1 MGISGIVLCRLALK
15 WLYLFEEYW
24 IWGGYHDTCTK
35 SKELIAIHISSCY
48 NTSTESTHDRV
59 VASRVYENR
68 RAGIHRKGGGADD
81 SF

>member
-1 MGISGIVLCRLALK
+1 MPFGSNYLRNTGFWVGIVIPANK
-15 WLYLFEEYW
+15 F
-24 IWGGYHDTCTK
+24 
-35 SKELIAIHISSCY
+35 KELIAIHISSCY

>member
-1 MGISGIVLCRLALK
+1 MLVGSN
-15 WLYLFEEYW
+15 YLMNTGFW
-24 IWGGYHDTCTK
+24 NGYHDTCK
-35 SKELIAIHISSCY
+35 KFKELIAVHISSCY